1 MENSTCSKEF
11 STASTVV
18 LLILNGTSGFV
29 TVCGNFLVLMAIVS
43 TPALHVAS
51 NVFIGSLAAADFTI
65 GLVMNPIYSVIVARN
80 ITDRKH
86 GLNIAE
92 QFLWIHTV
100 ITTTFNLAAM
110 SVERYIAVIFPLRYS
125 HVISSR
131 RCLIA
136 VAGIWSFSL
145 SFVCT
150 RAFVYEAEDIQT
162 LWIVHSVIAIA
173 FPLCVIAFCYF
184 HIFRA
189 INKQRRR
196 IQQFQRTC
204 LYGFNQNTRS
214 EMNAKAA
221 GTMAIVILFFILFW
235 TPNIV
240 MTILNFFAKDDCE
253 EMRIFQIWV
262 WCASVAFVGSSVNP
276 FVYSIRIQGFRLAI
290 KRICCC
296 R

>member
-1 MENSTCSKEF
+1 MENTTCSKEF

-18 LLILNGTSGFV
+18 LLILNGTSGLV
-29 TVCGNFLVLMAIVS
+29 TVCGNFLVLMALVS

-65 GLVMNPIYSVIVARN
+65 GLVMNPIYSVIVTRN
-80 ITDRKH
+80 ITNREH

-125 HVISSR
+125 HVITSR
-131 RCLIA
+131 RCLVA

-150 RAFVYEAEDIQT
+150 RAFVHEAEDIQT

-189 INKQRRR
+189 IKKQRRR
-196 IQQFQRTC
+196 IHHFH
-204 LYGFNQNTRS
+204 GFKQNMSS

-235 TPNIV
+235 APNIV
-240 MTILNFFAKDDCE
+240 MTILNFFAKGDFE

-290 KRICCC
+290 KRICRC